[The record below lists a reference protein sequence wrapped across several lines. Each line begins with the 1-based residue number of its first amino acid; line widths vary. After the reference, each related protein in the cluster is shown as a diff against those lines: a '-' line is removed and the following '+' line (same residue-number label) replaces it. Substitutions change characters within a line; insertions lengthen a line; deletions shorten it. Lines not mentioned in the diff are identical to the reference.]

1 MSPPPRLLLTCIPSS
16 SSPLDLNLNSV
27 THLRLGLERDEFEL
41 GVECEEE
48 LVDGGLAGVPLAH
61 AADHDAAAVLGA
73 VRQDDVQLLLVH
85 PAQRHLT
92 LDAVYLD
99 EESLENHVI
108 ERAAALDDS
117 SGESVEA
124 GPSNAENPV
133 SSLLPPT
140 IFLCK

>member
-1 MSPPPRLLLTCIPSS
+1 MPIG
-16 SSPLDLNLNSV
+16 LNLHLTSF

-85 PAQRHLT
+85 PAQRQIT
-92 LDAVYLD
+92 LSVQWSSVQV
-99 EESLENHVI
+99 SLVNW
-108 ERAAALDDS
+108 L
-117 SGESVEA
+117 
-124 GPSNAENPV
+124 
-133 SSLLPPT
+133 
-140 IFLCK
+140 

>member
-1 MSPPPRLLLTCIPSS
+1 M
-16 SSPLDLNLNSV
+16 DFNLNSF

-92 LDAVYLD
+92 LDKIRMRSHLKIQT
-99 EESLENHVI
+99 SRLI
-108 ERAAALDDS
+108 IT
-117 SGESVEA
+117 SVDCF
-124 GPSNAENPV
+124 
-133 SSLLPPT
+133 LPCPAW
-140 IFLCK
+140 